1 MSGDSGLIAS
11 LGKTSFACPH
21 CGAHAQQQWGKVFVS
36 WKRIDDPPRALNQ
49 EIVDQILKKVAPG
62 EEREDL
68 RRWCE
73 KWLSGKPLLKSEDVS
88 EYCRTSAENVHFSQC
103 FSCRDVSIWIGN
115 TTVFPDVEFDIVA
128 NPDLPDQIR
137 ADFDEARSIIRHS
150 PRGAAA
156 LLRLAIQRLCNH
168 LGKTGDINTMI
179 AELVA
184 DGLNVRVKQA
194 LDIVRVIGN
203 ESVHPGQ
210 IDVRDTPEM
219 AERLFT
225 LVNLICEKMIS
236 EPKHIEEMYAKLPPE
251 KVAAIETRDKKALS
265 PPKSGA

>member
-1 MSGDSGLIAS
+1 
-11 LGKTSFACPH
+11 
-21 CGAHAQQQWGKVFVS
+21 
-36 WKRIDDPPRALNQ
+36 
-49 EIVDQILKKVAPG
+49 
-62 EEREDL
+62 
-68 RRWCE
+68 
-73 KWLSGKPLLKSEDVS
+73 
-88 EYCRTSAENVHFSQC
+88 
-103 FSCRDVSIWIGN
+103 
-115 TTVFPDVEFDIVA
+115 
-128 NPDLPDQIR
+128 
-137 ADFDEARSIIRHS
+137 
-150 PRGAAA
+150 
-156 LLRLAIQRLCNH
+156 
-168 LGKTGDINTMI
+168 MI